1 MLVMF
6 QAVTSDLVMT
16 PRFQSCRLQPL
27 LALVVA
33 SLGSGCSTSYEVKVD
48 SINKADKQPELVAAP
63 AKEPQSYVIENK
75 NPAIDPDSLRYKEA
89 AQYVKTALSGKGFY
103 EASSPAT
110 AEMIVEVDF
119 GIDAPKTKMEETSV
133 PIYAQTGGGV
143 RYEQVAVQSPG
154 GGVSFRTI
162 PVYDAPSAQLVG
174 YEDVIVPVTVYE
186 KYLRMSAR
194 ENKEI
199 AEGKAPAEI
208 WSIHVSTEDESK
220 DLRKYLPLLASASV
234 NYIGKDSNAEQ
245 TIKLKENDPE
255 VSFIKKGM

>member
-1 MLVMF
+1 
-6 QAVTSDLVMT
+6 MT
-16 PRFQSCRLQPL
+16 PRFHHRRLQLWLP
-27 LALVVA
+27 LVVVT
-33 SLGSGCSTSYEVKVD
+33 LLCTGCSTSYDLKVD
-48 SINKADKQPELVAAP
+48 SINKADKMPEVVAAP
-63 AKEPQSYVIENK
+63 AKEPQSYVIQNK
-75 NPAIDPDSLRYKEA
+75 NPAIDPESLRYKEA
-89 AQYVKTALSGKGFY
+89 AQYVKTALSGKGLY

-133 PIYAQTGGGV
+133 PVYAQTGGGV
-143 RYEQVAVQSPG
+143 RYQQVSVLGASG
-154 GGVSFRTI
+154 STSFRTV
-162 PVYDAPSAQLVG
+162 PVYDAPHVELVG
-174 YEDVIVPVTVYE
+174 YEDVITPVTVYE

-194 ENKEI
+194 ENREVS
-199 AEGKAPAEI
+199 EGKPPAEI
-208 WSIHVSTEDESK
+208 WSIHISTEDESK